1 MYSWDFYTVFQSW
14 DLFVWGLWLTF
25 LYSVGS
31 IVLGVIF
38 GLIVCFARLS
48 RFRLFSA
55 AARVYLELFRCM
67 PLLVLVLWFY
77 YALPMLTGISIDNN
91 TAALLSLSFYVS
103 AFYAEIF
110 RGGIKAID
118 SGQFEAGAAI
128 AMSHAQ
134 VMRRI
139 ILPQAAKKMLPAFIN
154 QSIIQVK
161 NTSLA
166 SVISVGELS
175 YMGAVVNGDT
185 YRPLESYTL
194 VAFMYF
200 LLLFPLTQFADRV
213 EKRLR
218 QSD

>member
-1 MYSWDFYTVFQSW
+1 MYSWDFYTVLQSW
-14 DLFVWGLWLTF
+14 DLFLYGLWLTF
-25 LYSVGS
+25 VYSVGS
-31 IVLGVIF
+31 IFLGVVF

-48 RFRLFSA
+48 RVKIFNVS
-55 AARVYLELFRCM
+55 ARVYLELFRCM

-77 YALPMLTGISIDNN
+77 YALPMLTGLSIDNN
-91 TAALLSLSFYVS
+91 TAALLSLSLYVS

-118 SGQFEAGAAI
+118 AGQFEAGAAI

-154 QSIIQVK
+154 QSVIQVK

-200 LLLFPLTQFADRV
+200 LLLFPLTQIADRL
-213 EKRLR
+213 EKKLR

>member
-1 MYSWDFYTVFQSW
+1 MYSWDFYTVLQSW

-91 TAALLSLSFYVS
+91 TAALLSLSLYVS

>member
-1 MYSWDFYTVFQSW
+1 MYSWDFYTVLQSW
-14 DLFVWGLWLTF
+14 DLFVYGLWLTF

-38 GLIVCFARLS
+38 GLIVCFSRLS
-48 RFRLFSA
+48 RFKLLNA

-77 YALPMLTGISIDNN
+77 YALPMLIGMSMENT

-103 AFYAEIF
+103 SFYAEIF

-118 SGQFEAGAAI
+118 AGQYEAGAAI

-134 VMRRI
+134 IMRRI
-139 ILPQAAKKMLPAFIN
+139 ILPQAIKKMLPAFIN
-154 QSIIQVK
+154 QSVIQVK

-166 SVISVGELS
+166 SVIAVGELS
-175 YMGAVVNGDT
+175 YMGAVVNGET

-194 VAFMYF
+194 VAAMYF
-200 LLLFPLTQFADRV
+200 VLLFPLTQIADRL

-218 QSD
+218 ISD

>member
-1 MYSWDFYTVFQSW
+1 MYVWDFYTVLQSW
-14 DLFVWGLWLTF
+14 DLFLYGLWITF
-25 LYSVGS
+25 VYSVGS

-48 RFRLFSA
+48 RIRLFSA
-55 AARVYLELFRCM
+55 SARVYLELFRCM

-77 YALPMLTGISIDNN
+77 YALPMLIGMSMENT
-91 TAALLSLSFYVS
+91 TAAMLALALYVS
-103 AFYAEIF
+103 SFYAEIF

-118 SGQFEAGAAI
+118 TGQFEAGAAI

-166 SVISVGELS
+166 SVIAVADLS
-175 YMGAVVNGDT
+175 YMGAVVNGET
-185 YRPLESYTL
+185 YRPLESYTF

-213 EKRLR
+213 EKKLR